1 VHRYEPQCPRLDRYA
16 TPCLLSQLVLSQH
29 DMHLPHCLLPVP
41 APLFVQT
48 ILAPTLLTAGPPP
61 YVCCP
66 RFLLRVNVFKGAA
79 NMLPSLIRHCVGAL

>member
-1 VHRYEPQCPRLDRYA
+1 VHRYEPQFPRLDRYA

-41 APLFVQT
+41 APLPVQT
-48 ILAPTLLTAGPPP
+48 ILAPPSLLLVRPH
-61 YVCCP
+61 VCCP